1 MHSAN
6 IDCIKMIFVK
16 SSLRLKVFPFF
27 LFCVYH
33 TSKGE
38 RKESTRK
45 ARMLFL
51 WFSFSLFEPITRASR
66 WPPFAAGYVNERITK
81 DKTNAVRGLLQGS
94 PSNFLIRDI
103 QSLGNGDGEP
113 CALLVFPR
121 KNDHRRPNS
130 SARKEIQGV
139 LFTCVCLRFP
149 GVHR

>member
-16 SSLRLKVFPFF
+16 SSLRLRVFPFF
-27 LFCVYH
+27 LFCV
-33 TSKGE
+33 
-38 RKESTRK
+38 RAKESARK
-45 ARMLFL
+45 ARGKRECSFFDFL
-51 WFSFSLFEPITRASR
+51 FSLFEPIPRASR

-139 LFTCVCLRFP
+139 LFTCVCLRFS
-149 GVHR
+149 GVRR